1 MPKISKSYLIP
12 LLFTLLYALLPTHNS
27 GIDGYAYASSIKWGQ
42 SIFWPH
48 HLLYCPIGVC
58 INSLINSSGMQI
70 DILSVMKVVN
80 ALAAGAC
87 LFVLYKCFNELNI
100 FKPHYFVI
108 LCGSCFGFMRFAT
121 ENETY
126 ILPLLCSLV
135 GTLLFIIY
143 LKTQRYSWLLM
154 ASLCFGLGV
163 LFHQIHGFWFAAFG
177 IIMIF
182 NSNSHKL
189 KSGAI
194 FILPGTI
201 LIALTYLLVYLN
213 LKNYLLIKD
222 NNFVQFIFRDVY
234 AGQVNTQIGLNN
246 FIMTP
251 ISFVRSFLQVHG
263 YMKSI
268 LLENKVLLIIP
279 LGMLIIGF
287 VSIKSI
293 IKNSK
298 RTVPAF
304 SVLSKG
310 LLTAFL
316 FQLGFAFYSVGNAEF
331 MVMLPILATLYLI
344 TKFAIPVKPVLNL
357 ALIFLIYNIVFG
369 LAPARFLD
377 LDGSKPLYVIIQKHP
392 NTLWLLHEPQK
403 LENMIE
409 YHMGPNIKPQQIM
422 LRDIPE
428 QGKQDS
434 IIYTDLIEIEENLNR
449 GNLLNKPKKVARFE
463 SYNQEVVDS
472 LTYFGGKKVIYR
484 LTLKTNQ

>member
-1 MPKISKSYLIP
+1 MPKISQSYLAP
-12 LLFTLLYALLPTHNS
+12 FLFTLLYALLPTHNS
-27 GIDGYAYASSIKWGQ
+27 GIDGYAYASSIKWGHA
-42 SIFWPH
+42 IFWPH
-48 HLLYCPIGVC
+48 HLLYCPFGVC
-58 INSLINSSGMQI
+58 INNLLNLLGMQL

-87 LFVLYKCFNELNI
+87 LLVIHKCFTELNI
-100 FKPHYFVI
+100 FKPHYFVV

-126 ILPLLCSLV
+126 ILPLLCSLA

-143 LKTQRYSWLLM
+143 LKTQRYSRLLV

-177 IIMIF
+177 MILVF

-194 FILPGTI
+194 FILPGTM

-213 LKNYLLIKD
+213 LKNDSLIKD
-222 NNFVQFIFRDVY
+222 NNFAEFIFRDVY

-251 ISFVRSFLQVHG
+251 ISFIRSFIQVHG
-263 YMKSI
+263 YMKSMM
-268 LLENKVLLIIP
+268 LENRVLLIIP
-279 LGMLIIGF
+279 LGMLLIGF

-298 RTVPAF
+298 PTVPAF
-304 SVLSKG
+304 SMLSNG

-316 FQLGFAFYSVGNAEF
+316 LQLGFAFYSVGNAEF
-331 MVMLPILATLYLI
+331 MVMLPLLATLYLI

-357 ALIFLIYNIVFG
+357 ALILLIYNIVFG

-377 LDGSKPLYVIIQKHP
+377 LDGSKPLYSVIQKHP
-392 NTLWLLHEPQK
+392 NTLWLLREPQK

-409 YHMGPNIKPQQIM
+409 YHFGPNLKPQQIM

-428 QGKQDS
+428 GVKQDS
-434 IIYTDLIEIEENLNR
+434 IIYTDLIQIEENLNR
-449 GNLLNKPKKVARFE
+449 GNLLNKPKQVVGFE
-463 SYNQEVVDS
+463 SYNQAVVDS

-484 LTLKTNQ
+484 LTFKAN